1 MIRDEIR
8 KHLIAKG
15 YTQKSFCDEAYIAP
29 MTLSRFLRDEG
40 NTSFATVE
48 RIAET
53 LGCEIILIPKE
64 KAGQPRIDL
73 EDDFF
78 GAILNCAVRYS
89 IGRMSYMPGLVIDF
103 IRPLLP
109 YLNNKTLNN
118 LERDIRTA
126 GSHGDEKID
135 KPGWMRF
142 LQQIQEEQRNRE
154 VTQCRTK

>member
-1 MIRDEIR
+1 MIRNEIR
-8 KHLIAKG
+8 KQLIAKG
-15 YTQKSFCDEAYIAP
+15 YSQKSFCDEAYIAP

-40 NTSFATVE
+40 NTSFTTVE

-78 GAILNCAVRYS
+78 GIVLLCAIRYA
-89 IGRMSYMPGLVIDF
+89 IGRQSYMPSLVIDF

-109 YLNNKTLNN
+109 YLCDKTLF
-118 LERDIRTA
+118 LFERDIREAPNYGHET
-126 GSHGDEKID
+126 ID
-135 KPGWMRF
+135 KPYWLRF
-142 LQQIQEEQRNRE
+142 LKQIQEEI
-154 VTQCRTK
+154 TKRATI